1 MLPPRLAGGQRI
13 PAPAPIDGPG
23 WAASSAMQK
32 RLRLRDQIE
41 WAAQAGAL
49 QGVFEFLSGL
59 REEEWLHFG

>member
-1 MLPPRLAGGQRI
+1 
-13 PAPAPIDGPG
+13 
-23 WAASSAMQK
+23 MQK